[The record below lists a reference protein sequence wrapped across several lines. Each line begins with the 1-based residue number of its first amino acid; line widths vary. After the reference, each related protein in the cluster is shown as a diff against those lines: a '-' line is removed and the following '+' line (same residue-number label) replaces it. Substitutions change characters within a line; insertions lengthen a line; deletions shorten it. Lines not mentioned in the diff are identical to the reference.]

1 MTQFKAPPI
10 PGGPVQPTAP
20 TPQMRPTARPIPAQ
34 PQQSPYTPSTAT
46 YPAQPTAYA
55 PMPQQVST
63 QQQPTAYQQPVAYP
77 PADQPAPG
85 TIPTGM
91 DVNAPLETD
100 DDIYADTIVGRV
112 SPNLLKTKTVY
123 GILGGILVVG
133 MILGGMFF
141 GGSSSGGAPQNAAAA
156 LGVISNPD
164 IKEHLRRCGQVDKGE
179 ACILYIMNHNRY
191 DKIAEDFFDEAVKL
205 MEVQRYSVSMVN
217 PKYAKT
223 RIPPGY
229 FVQLKIPNVR

>member
-10 PGGPVQPTAP
+10 PTGQFQHPT
-20 TPQMRPTARPIPAQ
+20 TPGSQARPTARPLPEN
-34 PQQSPYTPSTAT
+34 QQN
-46 YPAQPTAYA
+46 
-55 PMPQQVST
+55 T
-63 QQQPTAYQQPVAYP
+63 QQPIPTGYPTGQQPVQPVSYP

-91 DVNAPLETD
+91 DVNAPLQPEED
-100 DDIYADTIVGRV
+100 DVYADTIVGRV
-112 SPNLLKTKTVY
+112 SPNLLKPKTVY
-123 GILGGILVVG
+123 LILGGILLIGV
-133 MILGGMFF
+133 ILGSLFF
-141 GGSSSGGAPQNAAAA
+141 GGGSSKNTPTNAAAA

-179 ACILYIMNHNRY
+179 ACILYIMNHSRY

>member
-10 PGGPVQPTAP
+10 PGGQAQPTMTTPVRPAP
-20 TPQMRPTARPIPAQ
+20 RPIPAQ
-34 PQQSPYTPSTAT
+34 PQQPSYAPEAPT
-46 YPAQPTAYA
+46 YPTQPAGYA
-55 PMPQQVST
+55 PPPQAST
-63 QQQPTAYQQPVAYP
+63 QPQTTPYQQPIAYP

-91 DVNAPLETD
+91 DVNTSTEPD
-100 DDIYADTIVGRV
+100 DDIYADTIVARV

-141 GGSSSGGAPQNAAAA
+141 GGSSSGNAPQNAAAA

-205 MEVQRYSVSMVN
+205 MEVQRYSISMVN